1 MKSCKMGRFSVYPFV
16 RPSVHPLLWAIKSG
30 LLPSQPGLRH
40 QAWLDG
46 RQAWLAGPQA
56 WLDSPEGGTDGRTN
70 KQTNKHTYPFYR
82 TLSPIGAAAQKPDDR
97 WKELFRGFKIRPST
111 IFYPFLLRDYS
122 LSKIHLCM
130 VVVGFGKFRPFCFGW
145 LWLC

>member
-1 MKSCKMGRFSVYPFV
+1 MFLDVFKSHLFFQASGFRPGWLGL
-16 RPSVHPLLWAIKSG
+16 RPSWMA
-30 LLPSQPGLRH
+30 LR
-40 QAWLDG
+40 
-46 RQAWLAGPQA
+46 
-56 WLDSPEGGTDGRTN
+56 GGQTDERTN
-70 KQTNKHTYPFYR
+70 KQTHIRKIYPLYR
-82 TLSPIGAAAQKPDDR
+82 TSSPIGAAAQKPDDR